1 MSESKIYGLIG
12 LAKRA
17 GKTADGSFQAEE
29 AVRSGKARLL
39 VAAGDASE
47 GPRERLSDKCRYY
60 RVPFIVF
67 GDRERLGKA
76 VGEAERVCVG
86 ICDSGF
92 AEAIAK
98 LWKPGETQG
107 IEKQGE

>member
-39 VAAGDASE
+39 LVAGDASE
-47 GPRERLSDKCRYY
+47 GTRKRLSDKCRYY
-60 RVPFIVF
+60 RVPYFVF
-67 GDRERLGKA
+67 GNREKLGKA

-92 AEAIAK
+92 AGAITK
-98 LWKPGETQG
+98 LWKTGESQG